1 MPYEWE
7 NADEAMKILDD
18 ANMPYGVLAGN
29 HDIAAGAMEYE
40 NYQKYFGAQRVQDQ
54 PNTGS
59 TSTAA
64 VSQGAAQTAGKGSTP
79 AAATAAIPQTGDTMP
94 IVAVVLLCLGS
105 MTALGILTIYRRK
118 RKED

>member
-1 MPYEWE
+1 MQRFTTAAVPADVPPTPG
-7 NADEAMKILDD
+7 NAPAEPDPGP
-18 ANMPYGVLAGN
+18 NTGN
-29 HDIAAGAMEYE
+29 ATSTG
-40 NYQKYFGAQRVQDQ
+40 
-54 PNTGS
+54 NTGS